1 MRTKMYN
8 RGIKSLL
15 TGLLLLSPAVAIANG
30 IFQSTWRAD
39 RPSYTSLAV
48 GAEWA
53 EGRNI
58 GNLPNEGRMLT
69 APRVQFNIPLG
80 ERGEIIIGHDVI
92 RSLDSAIES
101 KTSGGDPYFFTKLG
115 LFEETTYTP
124 TTTFI
129 YGVVEPAAN
138 PPLGPDTLEFYAFLA
153 FTKHWGDW
161 RGDLNFGTGI
171 FEDHDR
177 SRQTDVVIMNVAL
190 WYEPAPL
197 WYVGAEYMY
206 QERVEGRWFDFTQGI
221 DSPLRRRTL
230 AATVDYG
237 DQIKGRL
244 RVSRGL
250 VEQSEDWAVSTAVV
264 YEFR

>member
-1 MRTKMYN
+1 MRTMMYN
-8 RGIKSLL
+8 TLCKTLL
-15 TGLLLLSPAVAIANG
+15 AGLLVLSPGLALANG

-39 RPSYTSLAV
+39 RPAYTSFAV

-58 GNLPNEGRMLT
+58 GNLPNDGRLLT
-69 APRVQFNIPLG
+69 MPRVQFNIPLG

-92 RSLDSAIES
+92 RALSSSTAEA
-101 KTSGGDPYFFTKLG
+101 TSGGDPYFFTKLG
-115 LFEETTYTP
+115 LFDETQYTP
-124 TTTFI
+124 ATTFI

-153 FTKHWGDW
+153 FSKHWGDW
-161 RGDLNFGTGI
+161 RGDANFGTGI
-171 FEDHDR
+171 FEDHAR
-177 SRQTDVVIMNVAL
+177 SRQTDVVIMNLAL
-190 WYEPAPL
+190 WFQPAPL
-197 WYVGAEYMY
+197 WHLGTEYLY
-206 QERVEGRWFDFTQGI
+206 QERVEGRWFDFTQGV